1 MAKINFT
8 NEHMERMKEL
18 LINML
23 INNDTVLSGFGT
35 YLDVCALLH
44 TVTINSLNKLR
55 IQLGKQIET
64 LENADEW
71 SNTDNQSKIKELSDK
86 KELVNLIIGY
96 KRFKEEIEATR
107 LKRKE
112 LEDKLNSLKESQKTP
127 EDKIKEIEAQIAELG

>member
-18 LINML
+18 LVNML

-96 KRFKEEIEATR
+96 KRFKEEAEATR